1 MTSFKD
7 TELRADL
14 ARASLRNISKED
26 MNTWNFEEGRFS
38 IKKVSQKRDS
48 ARNSAWDVSNDGNTK
63 SKKNLYGWSCKILG
77 KKKEQ
82 NTFVNLNLNEYT
94 DE

>member
-77 KKKEQ
+77 GKKR
-82 NTFVNLNLNEYT
+82 NRIPL
-94 DE
+94 